1 MTCDNATN
9 NDVMIQELETLTP
22 EFAGFASHTRC
33 FLHIVNLVAKALLRQ
48 FDAKK
53 TTVKRDN
60 ELAAWADELAKEEV
74 MVDEI
79 DDDDRDDDDD
89 SDNKKVDNEDGLVDE
104 MDDKTND
111 EWINL
116 EDSIRPVKL
125 ALAKVSQTFTDT
137 PLT

>member
-9 NDVMIQELETLTP
+9 NDVMIEELEILTP

-60 ELAAWADELAKEEV
+60 ELAALADELAKEEA

-79 DDDDRDDDDD
+79 DDDDDDDD
-89 SDNKKVDNEDGLVDE
+89 DNKKVDNEDGWINE
-104 MDDKTND
+104 MGDKTDNKR
-111 EWINL
+111 IKL
-116 EDSIRPVKL
+116 EDSIQPVKL
-125 ALAKVSQTFTDT
+125 ALAKVSRTFTDI